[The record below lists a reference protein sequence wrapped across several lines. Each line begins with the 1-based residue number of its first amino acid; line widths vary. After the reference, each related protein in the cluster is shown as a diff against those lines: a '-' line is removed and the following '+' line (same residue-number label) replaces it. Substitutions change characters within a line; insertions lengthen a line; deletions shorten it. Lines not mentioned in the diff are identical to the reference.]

1 MAMGT
6 ARGEEDVEKITI
18 KNKPTTSLTD
28 GIIVSDTAALV
39 LYEIS
44 NLLHSAAA

>member
-28 GIIVSDTAALV
+28 GIIQSSPFRGRMKGL
-39 LYEIS
+39 
-44 NLLHSAAA
+44 NLPK